1 MTTALIADDE
11 PLLREQLRARLESLW
26 PELVEIVEAGNGLE
40 AMAILER
47 EDETLPDVCFLDIH
61 MPGLS
66 GLEVARRIRA
76 LAREGVRAPQV
87 VFITAFDA
95 YAIEAFEHGAL
106 DYLLKPFETE
116 RLAETIER
124 LKERLVHPASEHR
137 SPDGDVLAQLADRLA
152 QLGPAPRQN
161 LQWIKASI
169 GSTVR
174 LIPVEDVLY
183 FHADDKY
190 TRVVTGDGE
199 ALIRKPIK
207 ELAAELDGSRFW
219 QIHRATIVNTR
230 AIAGVVRGLKD
241 SADLKL
247 KNRSE
252 TLTVSRVYLH
262 LFRQM

>member
-1 MTTALIADDE
+1 MTSALIADDE
-11 PLLREQLRARLESLW
+11 PLLREQLRSRLEALW
-26 PELVEIVEAGNGLE
+26 PAIDRIVEASNGLE
-40 AMAILER
+40 AMEAFAT
-47 EDETLPDVCFLDIH
+47 DDGPDVCFLDIH

-66 GLEVARRIRA
+66 GLEVAERLRA
-76 LAREGVRAPQV
+76 RARAHAVRPPHL
-87 VFITAFDA
+87 VFVTAYDA
-95 YAIEAFEHGAL
+95 YAIDAFEQGAI
-106 DYLLKPFETE
+106 DYLLKPFEVE
-116 RLAETIER
+116 RLAETIAR
-124 LKERLVHPASEHR
+124 LKERLAQPPGDERADEA
-137 SPDGDVLAQLADRLA
+137 DVLAQLANRLA
-152 QLGPAPRQN
+152 RLGPSTRPA

-190 TRVVTGDGE
+190 TRVITSDGE

-207 ELAAELDGSRFW
+207 ELVAELDGTRFW

-247 KNRSE
+247 KNRPE
-252 TLTVSRVYLH
+252 TLIVSRAYLH